1 MPRAKLPD
9 LGLSERLTQWQQQEA
24 VKATQPSDRTRATTM
39 KCYAYAC
46 NPSPHTTRKDSYT
59 PSLYSILRS
68 PKDHRVLV
76 DALVRARRR
85 RLGIPLHKVRNIPL
99 YHPDGRT
106 IASKLD
112 RSMDLLVNTFL
123 KDATNLHKSLK
134 EAIEGIS
141 LGERIK
147 RLRCLYNVAKSE
159 EYYTGA

>member
-1 MPRAKLPD
+1 MT
-9 LGLSERLTQWQQQEA
+9 G
-24 VKATQPSDRTRATTM
+24 
-39 KCYAYAC
+39 
-46 NPSPHTTRKDSYT
+46 KDSYT

-76 DALVRARRR
+76 DALVRAHRR

-99 YHPDGRT
+99 YHSDGRT

-112 RSMDLLVNTFL
+112 RSMDLVVNIFL
-123 KDATNLHKSLK
+123 KDATNLHESLK
-134 EAIEGIS
+134 EAAEGIS

-147 RLRCLYNVAKSE
+147 RLSCLYNVAKSE